1 MIDCSTTYNSVA
13 NNSDIKREDLRSILG
28 RRVLTLDGST
38 GVQFQRLHLTEAE
51 MRGEL
56 LADHPVNVSGNFDIL
71 NLTQPQL
78 VDAVH
83 RSYLEA
89 GADIIETN
97 TFNSQALSQ
106 AEYQCQHLVEQL
118 NRRGAQLARR
128 IADEY
133 TATNPSRP
141 RFVAGSIGPSAF
153 TLSVGTDIN
162 RREWRQV
169 DFDQMR
175 DAYAAQVIALIQ
187 GGVDVLLIETIFD
200 TLNVKACVAAV
211 QLACQQLEISE
222 FPFILSL
229 TLSDSS
235 GRLLTGQTP
244 EAFLAA
250 LNHTRPLA
258 VGFNCS
264 GGPEK
269 LIPFVRRLNE
279 ISPYYTI
286 LYPNAGL
293 PDQLGNYNESP
304 ESFAATVNT
313 LLADGELNIVGGCC
327 GTTPKHIEALA
338 NFVDTAQPR
347 HPSLSTQP
355 AWLAG
360 LDAFSDDRGFINV
373 GERCNVA
380 GSRKFL
386 RLIKEKQ
393 YDEAVEIAVKQVKA
407 GAMVLDINLDDGL
420 LDSKEEMV
428 IFLRLLSAEPEVA
441 TVPWMIDS
449 SSFEIIEA
457 ALKNIGGKAIVN
469 SLSLK
474 HGDEEFLRHA
484 SIVKQHGA
492 ALVVML
498 FDERGQATTFQHK
511 IEVAERAYKLLTD
524 NGWDPRDIIF
534 DPNILTIATGIEE
547 HNSYA
552 VDFIRAVEWI
562 KQNLPGAKT
571 SGGVSNLS
579 FAFRGNN
586 YLRQAMHAVFLF
598 HAIEAGLDMA
608 IVDPTSK
615 VTYTQIEPQLLEAI
629 EDTVLNRHAG
639 AAERLIEMAVDYAGV
654 KPGELTASAN
664 GEELTVTQR
673 LVNALVNG
681 DNTTLTDDLTLSV
694 AEHNNDAAAV
704 VEGPLMQGMDVVG
717 SLFES
722 GKMFLPQV
730 VKSARTMRQAV
741 DFLQPLMEA
750 NAIAGAKKGL
760 WLIATVKGDVHDIG
774 KNIAAVVLKCNNF
787 DVIDLGVQVDA
798 ATIVN
803 AVREHK
809 PDFIGLSGLITPSLH
824 EMAVTVAALREAG
837 ISTPVFVGGAAT
849 SALHCALKI
858 APQYGDGVVV
868 RIADAA
874 KNGVIASRLLSD
886 YESTAAEIHAEQ
898 RALVDNYNR
907 KASETS
913 HLQPSDFKSLTI
925 DWQKEQI
932 FKPSFI
938 GVRTIEEIPVA
949 DIAPLINWKY
959 LLHCWRTA
967 PNTPQAES
975 LLSDAREL
983 LSQLSQMTMRARVG
997 FFDAYA
1003 QGETINIGT
1012 EAFHAPRQEPKPERS
1027 ELLSLADF
1035 VAPKEHGDYVGAFC
1049 ATVGPELR
1057 KFYDDAIASNDDYH
1071 KLLTQSL
1078 FDRLAEATSEWL
1090 HRQVRVQLWGY
1101 APDEEYDLDKI
1112 RRGQYQGIRPA
1123 IGYGSLPDQ
1132 LQMHKLN
1139 RLLDF
1144 SAIDLQPT
1152 ENGALS
1158 PAPSVAGIYIAS
1170 PHAKYF
1176 TL

>member
-1 MIDCSTTYNSVA
+1 MLV
-13 NNSDIKREDLRSILG
+13 
-28 RRVLTLDGST
+28 LDGST
-38 GVQFQRLHLTEAE
+38 GVQFQRLRLSEAE
-51 MRGEL
+51 MRGTL
-56 LADHPVNVSGNFDIL
+56 LAKHPVNVSGNFDIL

-106 AEYQCQHLVEQL
+106 GEYQCQHLVERL
-118 NRRGAQLARR
+118 NRCGAQIARR
-128 IADEY
+128 VADKY
-133 TATNPSRP
+133 TADNPDRP

-153 TLSVGTDIN
+153 TLSVGTDLN

-175 DAYAAQVIALIQ
+175 DAYAVQAKALIE
-187 GGVDVLLIETIFD
+187 GSVDVLLIETIFD
-200 TLNVKACVAAV
+200 ALNVKACVAAI
-211 QLACQQLEISE
+211 QLACQQLGISD

-250 LNHTRPLA
+250 LGHTQPLA

-293 PDQLGNYNESP
+293 PDELGNYSESAQ
-304 ESFAATVNT
+304 SFASTINK
-313 LLADGELNIVGGCC
+313 LLVEGQLNIVGGCC
-327 GTTPKHIEALA
+327 GTTPQHIKALA
-338 NFVDTAQPR
+338 DFVASAKPRRPSQTAR
-347 HPSLSTQP
+347 P
-355 AWLAG
+355 AWLSG
-360 LDAFSDDRGFINV
+360 LDAFADDRGFINV

-386 RLIKEKQ
+386 RLIKDKQ

-407 GAMVLDINLDDGL
+407 GAMILDINLDDGL

-428 IFLRLLSAEPEVA
+428 RFLRLLSAEPEVA
-441 TVPWMIDS
+441 AVPWMIDS
-449 SSFEIIEA
+449 SSFDIIEA

-511 IEVAERAYKLLTD
+511 IVVAERAYKLLAA

-552 VDFIRAVEWI
+552 VDFIRAVAWI

-598 HAIEAGLDMA
+598 HAIDAGLDMA

-615 VTYTQIEPQLLEAI
+615 VTYNQIEPKLLKAI
-629 EDTVLNRHAG
+629 EDTLLNRQAD

-664 GEELTVTQR
+664 TEELSVTQR

-681 DNTTLTDDLTLSV
+681 ESTTLTDDLALSV
-694 AEHNNDAAAV
+694 AEHNGDAAAV

-717 SLFES
+717 RLFES

-750 NAIAGAKKGL
+750 NAVAGSKKGL
-760 WLIATVKGDVHDIG
+760 WVIATVKGDVHDIG

-798 ATIVN
+798 ATIVK
-803 AVREHK
+803 AVREHR

-837 ISTPVFVGGAAT
+837 ITTPVFVGGAAT

-858 APQYGDGVVV
+858 APQYGEGVVV
-868 RIADAA
+868 RVADAA
-874 KNGVIASRLLSD
+874 KNGVIASRLLAD
-886 YESTAAEIHAEQ
+886 YKLTASEIRAQ
-898 RALVDNYNR
+898 QQALVDDYNQ
-907 KASETS
+907 KIAEAASIQS
-913 HLQPSDFKSLTI
+913 FNSKPLTI
-925 DWQKEQI
+925 DWKNEHI
-932 FKPSFI
+932 VKPSFV
-938 GVRTIEEIPVA
+938 GVRTIKEIPVA
-949 DIAPLINWKY
+949 DIAPMINWTF
-959 LLHCWRTA
+959 LLNCWRTTS
-967 PNTPQAES
+967 NTPQAEA
-975 LLSDAREL
+975 LLSDARLL
-983 LSQLSQMTMRARVG
+983 LSRLSSMTMRARVG
-997 FFDAYA
+997 FFEAYA
-1003 QGETINIGT
+1003 NGETLNIGS
-1012 EAFHAPRQEPKPERS
+1012 EAFHAPRQRPAETRDVI
-1027 ELLSLADF
+1027 LSLADF
-1035 VAPKEHGDYVGAFC
+1035 VAPKGHGDYVGTFC
-1049 ATVGPELR
+1049 VTIGSELR
-1057 KFYDDAIASNDDYH
+1057 KFYKEAMESDDEYH
-1071 KLLTQSL
+1071 KLLTQSV

-1090 HRQVRVQLWGY
+1090 HRQVRVELWGY
-1101 APDEEYDLDKI
+1101 APDEEYDFEKI
-1112 RRGQYQGIRPA
+1112 RRGKYQGIRPA

-1132 LQMHKLN
+1132 LQMHKLDK
-1139 RLLDF
+1139 LLDF
-1144 SAIDLQPT
+1144 SAIGLQTT

-1158 PAPSVAGIYIAS
+1158 PAPSVAGLYIAS
-1170 PHAKYF
+1170 THAKYF
-1176 TL
+1176 SL

>member
-1 MIDCSTTYNSVA
+1 MTDCATKNDPA
-13 NNSDIKREDLRSILG
+13 LNKRDIRSLLD
-28 RRVLTLDGST
+28 RRVLLLDGST
-38 GVQFQRLHLTEAE
+38 GVQFQRLHLSETE
-51 MRGEL
+51 MRGSL
-56 LADHPVNVSGNFDIL
+56 LAEHQVNISGNFDIL

-78 VDAVH
+78 VEAMH

-118 NRRGAQLARR
+118 NRCGAKIARR
-128 IADEY
+128 TADKY
-133 TATNPSRP
+133 TAANPSRQ
-141 RFVAGSIGPSAF
+141 RFVAGSIGPSAY

-175 DAYAAQVIALIQ
+175 DAYATQAKALIE
-187 GGVDVLLIETIFD
+187 GGVDLLLIETIFD
-200 TLNVKACVAAV
+200 ALNVKACVAAI
-211 QLACQQLEISE
+211 QLACRQLGISD

-250 LNHTRPLA
+250 LSHTQPLA

-269 LIPFVRRLNE
+269 LIPFIRRINE

-293 PDQLGNYNESP
+293 PDQLGNYSESP
-304 ESFAATVNT
+304 LNFASTINT
-313 LLADGELNIVGGCC
+313 LLAEGQLNIVGGCC
-327 GTTPKHIEALA
+327 GTTPQHIKALA
-338 NFVDTAQPR
+338 DFAASAQPR
-347 HPSLSTQP
+347 CPSQSAHP

-360 LDAFSDDRGFINV
+360 LDAFADNLGFINV

-386 RLIKEKQ
+386 TLIKEKQ
-393 YDEAVEIAVKQVKA
+393 YDEAVAVALKQVKA
-407 GAMVLDINLDDGL
+407 GAMILDINLDDGL
-420 LDSKEEMV
+420 LDSTEEMV
-428 IFLRLLSAEPEVA
+428 RFLRLLSAEPEVA
-441 TVPWMIDS
+441 AVPWMIDS
-449 SSFEIIEA
+449 SSFDIIEA

-474 HGDEEFLRHA
+474 HGDDEFLRHA

-511 IEVAERAYKLLTD
+511 IEVAKRAYKLLTTH
-524 NGWDPRDIIF
+524 GWNPRDIIF

-552 VDFIRAVEWI
+552 VDFIRAVAWI
-562 KQNLPGAKT
+562 KHNLPGAKT

-615 VTYTQIEPQLLEAI
+615 VTYNQIEPKLLKAI
-629 EDTVLNRHAG
+629 EDTVLNRKAD
-639 AAERLIEMAVDYAGV
+639 AAERLIEMAVDYAGI
-654 KPGELTASAN
+654 KPGELTTSAN
-664 GEELTVTQR
+664 FEELSVTQR
-673 LVNALVNG
+673 LINALVNG
-681 DNTTLTDDLTLSV
+681 ESTSLTDDLTLAVS
-694 AEHNNDAAAV
+694 EHNNDAAAV
-704 VEGPLMQGMDVVG
+704 VEGPLMQGMEMVG
-717 SLFES
+717 RLFES

-750 NAIAGAKKGL
+750 NAVAGSKKGL

-798 ATIVN
+798 ATIVK
-803 AVREHK
+803 AARQHR

-858 APQYGDGVVV
+858 APKYSYGIVAHV
-868 RIADAA
+868 ADAA
-874 KNGVIASRLLSD
+874 KNGVIASRLLAD
-886 YESTAAEIHAEQ
+886 YESTAAEIRARQ
-898 RALVDNYNR
+898 QALVDDYNQKVAEAAAKQSR
-907 KASETS
+907 NPK
-913 HLQPSDFKSLTI
+913 PLTI
-925 DWQKEQI
+925 DWQNEHI
-932 FKPSFI
+932 VKPSFV
-938 GVRTIEEIPVA
+938 GVRTIDEIPVS
-949 DIAPLINWKY
+949 DIAPMINWTF
-959 LLHCWRTA
+959 LLNCWRTA
-967 PNTPQAES
+967 SNTPQAEA
-975 LLSDAREL
+975 LLSDARQL
-983 LSQLSQMTMRARVG
+983 LSRLSSMTMRARVG

-1003 QGETINIGT
+1003 EGETLNIGS
-1012 EAFHAPRQEPKPERS
+1012 EAFDAPRQRPSATRDVT
-1027 ELLSLADF
+1027 LSLADF
-1035 VAPKEHGDYVGAFC
+1035 VAPKGHGDYVGAFC
-1049 ATVGPELR
+1049 VTIGTELR
-1057 KFYDDAIASNDDYH
+1057 KFYNEAIALGDDYH
-1071 KLLTQSL
+1071 KLLTQSV
-1078 FDRLAEATSEWL
+1078 FDRIAEATSEWL
-1090 HRQVRVQLWGY
+1090 HRQVRIKLWGY
-1101 APDEEYDLDKI
+1101 APAEECDLKKI

-1139 RLLDF
+1139 QLLDF
-1144 SAIDLQPT
+1144 GAIELQPT

-1176 TL
+1176 SL